1 MPGNHR
7 RSPPRTSG
15 AAAASTPSHENSKE
29 KMETFIDAWISGIDF
44 MPPPDSAYP
53 EPPRVVPQQVMEF
66 RRHLVDALAKHS
78 SVQTLE
84 DFVELVRAPFLIFLI
99 VILHSLLMR
108 HLAGSGPLP
117 LRPAVQVHG

>member
-1 MPGNHR
+1 MPGNRR
-7 RSPPRTSG
+7 RSPPRSG

-29 KMETFIDAWISGIDF
+29 KMETFIDAWIGGIDF
-44 MPPPDSAYP
+44 IHPPDSAYP
-53 EPPRVVPQQVMEF
+53 EPPRVAPQHVTEF

-84 DFVELVRAPFLIFLI
+84 DFVELVRALFLIFLN

-108 HLAGSGPLP
+108 HLAGS
-117 LRPAVQVHG
+117 